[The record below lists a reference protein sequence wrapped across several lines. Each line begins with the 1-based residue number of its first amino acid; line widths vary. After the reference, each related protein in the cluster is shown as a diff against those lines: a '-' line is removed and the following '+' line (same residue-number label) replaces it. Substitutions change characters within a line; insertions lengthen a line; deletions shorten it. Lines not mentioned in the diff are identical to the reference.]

1 MLRSLVARGHGTDL
15 GRSLYDP
22 ARYTHIP
29 TVCAPVQHAARKRE
43 VGRVMHIFH
52 ELATFRDTAEYGPSA
67 NVSARPSP
75 AARKATLFFTTSQSR
90 LAERSGMKIERRS
103 SPCTNGC
110 ETVSSRLPLS
120 SQTRQES
127 PFVQSWL
134 LKEIS
139 IDQTCILKSR

>member
-1 MLRSLVARGHGTDL
+1 MLRSLHGVMGQIWVVRFTIRHGT
-15 GRSLYDP
+15 RIFQP
-22 ARYTHIP
+22 
-29 TVCAPVQHAARKRE
+29 CAHLCNTPLCKRE

-139 IDQTCILKSR
+139 IDQTCISKSR

>member
-1 MLRSLVARGHGTDL
+1 MNLFILEIFDIIKSSVTRGHGTDL

-22 ARYTHIP
+22 AHIFQP
-29 TVCAPVQHAARKRE
+29 CVHLCNTPLENGE

-67 NVSARPSP
+67 NVSAHPSP

-103 SPCTNGC
+103 
-110 ETVSSRLPLS
+110 R
-120 SQTRQES
+120 
-127 PFVQSWL
+127 
-134 LKEIS
+134 
-139 IDQTCILKSR
+139 